1 MTDQPTPTTILLVRH
16 ADVHNPKDIVYGRLP
31 RFGLSKLGREEATR
45 TAIALA
51 EEPVAA
57 IYSSPQLRARQTA
70 GFLLAHRPGLRLQI
84 THDLAEV
91 KTGWQGT
98 ANAIMAEKNYNFYRD
113 RVNPDDEDVPDVVV
127 RLLRWVD
134 RVVRRHAGQTVI
146 GVTHGDPS
154 MMLRLHF
161 LGQEV
166 TIDTLRQK
174 ELYPAKG
181 SITRL
186 VFTGAGPAREQ
197 RPAVSY
203 IDPSAAEHKALEEA
217 AEAARAARGETG
229 PSGPWAATS
238 GEQVSSTLPPTEAP
252 MGTSE
257 EKVAVH

>member
-1 MTDQPTPTTILLVRH
+1 MTDPSTTTILLVRH

-31 RFGLSKLGREEATR
+31 RFGLSKIGREEAAR
-45 TAIALA
+45 TAVALA

-84 THDLAEV
+84 TQDLDEV
-91 KTGWQGT
+91 LTGWQGT
-98 ANAIMAEKNYNFYRD
+98 PNAIMAEKNYNFYRD
-113 RVNPDDEDVPDVVV
+113 RVNPEDEDVPDVIV

-146 GVTHGDPS
+146 GVTHGDTS

-166 TIDTLRQK
+166 TMEALRQK
-174 ELYPAKG
+174 DLYPAKG

-186 VFTGAGPAREQ
+186 VFTGTGPARDQ
-197 RPAVSY
+197 RAAVTY
-203 IDPSAAEHKALEEA
+203 LDPSAAEHKALEEA
-217 AEAARAARGETG
+217 AAAARAATG
-229 PSGPWAATS
+229 APAA
-238 GEQVSSTLPPTEAP
+238 GEQGGAALPPTEAP

-257 EKVAVH
+257 EEAIAVANPSH